1 MEYPP
6 FKLGSSRFDQSQF
19 SGRFRHL
26 LDLTDPRPL
35 FTSQKKLDASIALLE
50 NFKRN
55 SLPPGVTDKELW
67 QAQKIKQSIL
77 HPDTGQKILM
87 PFRMSGYVPFG
98 TPIVVGMLLPNLT
111 FPQMIF
117 WQWLNQSHNA
127 CFNYSNRN
135 ATKPTPT
142 SRFVAGYLGAV
153 TSAISIA
160 VGLSYLIKKS
170 SSFSPATKLMIQ
182 RFVPYPA
189 VASANICNVLLMRN
203 NELTEGIDVCDEN
216 GNVVGTS
223 KIAARQAVLSTA
235 GTRVILPA
243 PLLIIP
249 PIVMSLLEKT
259 RFLQRNPRFHLPF
272 NALACTLSF
281 GLALPACIAL
291 FPQYASIPTKDLEP
305 EIQAV
310 TSEKTLIFN
319 KGL

>member
-6 FKLGSSRFDQSQF
+6 FKLGSSRFD
-19 SGRFRHL
+19 
-26 LDLTDPRPL
+26 
-35 FTSQKKLDASIALLE
+35 QKKLDASIALLE

-98 TPIVVGMLLPNLT
+98 TPI
-111 FPQMIF
+111 
-117 WQWLNQSHNA
+117 
-127 CFNYSNRN
+127 
-135 ATKPTPT
+135 PTPT

-319 KGL
+319 KGLRRLVEEKEMNRRRRKMNGKGVVEIEKDEKEEENRKE